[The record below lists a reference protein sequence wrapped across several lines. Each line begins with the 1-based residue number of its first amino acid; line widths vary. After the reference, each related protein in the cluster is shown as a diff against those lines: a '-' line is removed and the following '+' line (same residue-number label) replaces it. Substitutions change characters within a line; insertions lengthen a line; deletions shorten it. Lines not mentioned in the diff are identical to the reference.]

1 MRNFRWL
8 NVILSTAVTVS
19 SVLLAIFVFNL
30 SYLRLA
36 ETLTNLIEALKYY
49 FSQLFGWECETPQL
63 VRFSDVLHWK
73 ILPEDFDVF
82 KVRAVVYL
90 EMLFSDNLFQYV
102 SQTGY
107 NIALGSR
114 VLVLVLPAVFA
125 IVLILRNVYRRS
137 NNNYNVDT
145 KPLRVYKALVRWLEP
160 IKSYIK
166 QYREFLASNRY
177 FCWTWLVIW
186 AMNLNIMSIFI
197 SAIAFYFYFAVSMD
211 VANLY
216 IQLVK
221 LVVDLQVIFTTVP
234 WWVFVAVGY
243 FVFDKWRQKI
253 ANNRL
258 RRFEARN
265 CGFINELPIV
275 SLTCGSMGK
284 KKTTMITDMA
294 LSQEVMFRQ
303 KALELLQNNAMK
315 FVNFPW
321 IMFELQIKQCME
333 YHTVYNLATVK
344 QFVHKKRQRYLRNG
358 HANAQLYGYDVD
370 KYGVEYND
378 GLKISNLFD
387 VMESY
392 AQLYFV
398 YVIESSLLVS
408 NYSVRTDNTKCDLGN
423 FPMWV
428 YEFFPKQVQ
437 TDGRHSHVL
446 DFDAL
451 RLGKKVL
458 ENNPHSGSLEFGV
471 VVISEVGKE
480 RGNNL
485 ELREVKKSTE
495 EANQKNDLLNS
506 WLKMCRHSAT
516 IDNFPFI
523 KVFTDEQR
531 PESWGADARDLCD
544 VVHISKS
551 GDSRI
556 AMPFYTIED
565 MVSDWIFRWF
575 LGMYYDFRFL
585 RGDNCLLVHLLKNGI
600 SWVYRRNT
608 VYHNRFDY
616 SVLYLKTERGTLDNK
631 RQNKRYFIMNKK
643 IYSNRFCTDCFSDY
657 FNQLARGTKIGLDDW
672 REYLTER
679 ATLEELKSQN
689 SYFINSLYKGGD

>member
-19 SVLLAIFVFNL
+19 SVLLAIFVFKL

-36 ETLTNLIEALKYY
+36 ETLANLIEALKYY

-73 ILPEDFDVF
+73 ILPEDFEVF

-125 IVLILRNVYRRS
+125 IVIILRNVYRRS

-166 QYREFLASNRY
+166 QYRESLASNRY

-186 AMNLNIMSIFI
+186 TMNLNIMSIFI

-221 LVVDLQVIFTTVP
+221 LVVDLRVIFTTVP

-358 HANAQLYGYDVD
+358 DANAQLYGYDVD

-387 VMESY
+387 VMEGY

-458 ENNPHSGSLEFGV
+458 ENNPHSGSLEFVV

-544 VVHISKS
+544 VVHIFKS
-551 GDSRI
+551 SDSRI

-575 LGMYYDFRFL
+575 FGMYYDFRFL
-585 RGDNCLLVHLLKNGI
+585 SGDNCLLVHLLKNGI

-616 SVLYLKTERGTLDNK
+616 SVLYLKTERGILDNK
-631 RQNKRYFIMNKK
+631 RQNKRYYIMNKK

-657 FNQLARGTKIGLDDW
+657 FNQLARGTKVGLGDW